1 MRYYPIFLDL
11 RGCWCAV
18 VGGGRVAERKVR
30 VLLQAGA
37 SVRVISPGVT
47 PRLASLATRKKI
59 DLVQRAYRRGYL
71 KGRTSQPPRRSQGE
85 RSRRRRNLWPVL
97 VFTATDD
104 PETQRAV
111 ARDAEALGALVNLVD
126 DPQQSR
132 FIVPASFAQG
142 DLQVAISTSGA
153 SPALARRLRRE
164 LQLALGLKYRAYLH
178 FLRESRR
185 RVMESVPK
193 GAERTRILRQLAGKP
208 MLDWWWKG
216 EPKGAAP
223 NLRILLG
230 KHTKARAEDS
240 ES

>member
-11 RGCWCAV
+11 QGCWCAV
-18 VGGGRVAERKVR
+18 VGGGRVAERKVK

-47 PRLASLATRKKI
+47 PSLALLAARKKI
-59 DLVQRAYRRGYL
+59 DLVQRTYRRGDL
-71 KGRTSQPPRRSQGE
+71 KGRTSHLPRGSKGE
-85 RSRRRRNLWPVL
+85 RSSRGNLRPVL
-97 VFTATDD
+97 VFAATDN
-104 PETQRAV
+104 PETQCKV
-111 ARDAEALGALVNLVD
+111 AKDAEALGALANLAD
-126 DPQQSR
+126 DLRQSH
-132 FIVPASFAQG
+132 FIAPASFAQG

-164 LQLALGLKYRAYLH
+164 LQATLGPKYRAYIS

-193 GAERTRILRQLAGKP
+193 GAERTRILRQLAAKP